1 MDYLTPLRI
10 GLFDEERELIDSWMG
25 FFDDNRL
32 IMPLSQ
38 RNELLVMK
46 ELKSHAHKVLD
57 EYPTTLEGDKLRL
70 ET

>member
-10 GLFDEERELIDSWMG
+10 GLFDEERELIDDWIE
-25 FFDDNRL
+25 FFDENRL

-46 ELKSHAHKVLD
+46 EL
-57 EYPTTLEGDKLRL
+57 
-70 ET
+70 